1 VSSLIAVIKLIGGPG
16 SIGFLVLLIAA
27 ALIWGFVWP
36 KRRRQGYVAL
46 AMIAG
51 LYAVLALPIVAASL
65 AGRLTAPSSPD
76 AEIREIQILFVFGG
90 DNELGR
96 IREAQ
101 RISRLAQPEAI
112 WLLDAAY
119 MRDDLRMVGVPLG
132 RIHID
137 ASTWN
142 TQSQIDRVVDVL
154 RGSPGARAAIL
165 ASRLQAPR
173 IALLASYAGLE
184 IPVAPSPLDREV
196 PSAGL
201 RSLMPSYSALLTSR
215 DAIYENVALAYY
227 RARRPGSRDA
237 ARR

>member
-1 VSSLIAVIKLIGGPG
+1 VSSLIAVVKLIGGPG

-36 KRRRQGYVAL
+36 KRRRDGYVAL
-46 AMIAG
+46 ALIAV
-51 LYAVLALPIVAASL
+51 LYALLSLPLVATAIAS
-65 AGRLTAPSSPD
+65 RLSAQPVPD
-76 AEIREIQILFVFGG
+76 VEIREIEILFVFGG

-101 RISRLAQPEAI
+101 RICRLAQPRAI

-119 MRDDLRMVGVPLG
+119 MRDDLRMVGVPLSQ
-132 RIHID
+132 IHID
-137 ASTWN
+137 SSTWN
-142 TQSQIDRVVDVL
+142 TQSQIDRVAEVL
-154 RGSPGARAAIL
+154 RESPGARAAIL

-173 IALLASYAGLE
+173 IALLTTYAGLE
-184 IPVAPSPLDREV
+184 IPIAPSPLDREMASGGV
-196 PSAGL
+196 
-201 RSLMPSYSALLTSR
+201 RSLMPSYAALLTSR